1 MTTLNTSA
9 QEHLRQLVE
18 AAESI
23 ISDQEELKHQL
34 KEKFSEMRAAGFDVS
49 IIRKIIARRKR
60 SQSEVQEED
69 ALLETYMR
77 ALGMEGTPMGDWL
90 ENEDKAA

>member
-23 ISDQEELKHQL
+23 MAQQQDLKNDL
-34 KEKFSEMRAAGFDVS
+34 KGKFLEMKSAGFDVK
-49 IIRKIIARRKR
+49 IVRKIIARRKR
-60 SQSEVQEED
+60 PQAEVQEED

-77 ALGMEGTPMGDWL
+77 ALGMAGTPMGDWL

>member
-9 QEHLRQLVE
+9 QEHLRHLVE

-23 ISDQEELKHQL
+23 ISDQEELKRQL
-34 KEKFSEMRAAGFDVS
+34 KEKFSEMKSAGFDVL